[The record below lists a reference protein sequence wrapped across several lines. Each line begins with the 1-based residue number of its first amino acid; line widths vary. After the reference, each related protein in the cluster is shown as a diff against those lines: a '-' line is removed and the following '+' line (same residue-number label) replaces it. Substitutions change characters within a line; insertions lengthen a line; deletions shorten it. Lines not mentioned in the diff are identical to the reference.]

1 MADINNL
8 VKLLNTPSADNER
21 LHSLITTFFL
31 DTDNENDTDTDS
43 DPECLDDDTD
53 MPMDYDA
60 DYGKD
65 DDLDGDEDVDDPA
78 MDGDRSTDGVH
89 RVDNDDEYT
98 KATRFRYTF
107 SQFPFHST
115 Q

>member
-1 MADINNL
+1 MADINDL

-21 LHSLITTFFL
+21 LDSLITTFFL

-65 DDLDGDEDVDDPA
+65 DDLDGDEEVDDPA
-78 MDGDRSTDGVH
+78 MDGDTDGVH

>member
-31 DTDNENDTDTDS
+31 DTDNENDSDTDS

-65 DDLDGDEDVDDPA
+65 DDLDGDEGILDKSPHFQLA
-78 MDGDRSTDGVH
+78 P
-89 RVDNDDEYT
+89 NNL
-98 KATRFRYTF
+98 A
-107 SQFPFHST
+107 PFIIRPLPNSPHTGSLL
-115 Q
+115 